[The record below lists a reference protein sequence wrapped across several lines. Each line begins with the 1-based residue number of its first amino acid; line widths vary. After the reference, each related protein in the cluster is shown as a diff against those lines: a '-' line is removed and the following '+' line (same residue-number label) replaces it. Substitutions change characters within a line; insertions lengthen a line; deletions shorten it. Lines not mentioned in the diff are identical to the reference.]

1 MSSGRIVNASTL
13 TLNPCTPT
21 MSASRQQHPLK
32 TNANMLKRTEI
43 RKITKR
49 RDKKN
54 KGKEGR
60 ADEQKRKGKEERPT
74 YTDSAS

>member
-1 MSSGRIVNASTL
+1 
-13 TLNPCTPT
+13 

-60 ADEQKRKGKEERPT
+60 ADEQKRKGKEERPA